1 MGEKISEKRKVT
13 LELGSN
19 SPNIVFPDADLDAAA
34 TVMVKGGFAFG
45 MD

>member
-1 MGEKISEKRKVT
+1 MSGNRKVT

-19 SPNIVFPDADLDAAA
+19 SPNIVFPYADLDAAA
-34 TVMVKGGFAFG
+34 ADMVKGGFTFG